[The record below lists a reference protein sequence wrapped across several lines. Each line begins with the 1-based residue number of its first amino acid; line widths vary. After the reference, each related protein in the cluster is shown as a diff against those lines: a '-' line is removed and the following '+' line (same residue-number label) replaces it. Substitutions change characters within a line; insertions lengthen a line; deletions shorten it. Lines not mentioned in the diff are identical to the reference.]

1 MKVMILAA
9 GRGERMGELTR
20 DVPKPMLSLLGE
32 PLIGHQL
39 QKIAVMG
46 FTDVVINVSYLGDQI
61 QNYCGDGSRFGLSI
75 QYSYEQNRLETAG
88 GIIQA
93 LPMLGDAPFWVINA
107 DVWCDYQPFP
117 CVRLPPDALASL
129 IMVSNPSHHPSGD
142 FGLNPNG
149 SLRRLLDGDRF
160 GFTYAGIGLF
170 SPKLFQ
176 AWAPGARP
184 LRPVLEHAIDKGLVF
199 GERFRG
205 AWCDIGTP
213 ERLQDLEKSLSER
226 VSCD

>member
-93 LPMLGDAPFWVINA
+93 LPMLGDAPFWVI
-107 DVWCDYQPFP
+107 
-117 CVRLPPDALASL
+117 
-129 IMVSNPSHHPSGD
+129 
-142 FGLNPNG
+142 
-149 SLRRLLDGDRF
+149 
-160 GFTYAGIGLF
+160 
-170 SPKLFQ
+170 
-176 AWAPGARP
+176 
-184 LRPVLEHAIDKGLVF
+184 
-199 GERFRG
+199 
-205 AWCDIGTP
+205 
-213 ERLQDLEKSLSER
+213 
-226 VSCD
+226 